1 MAIKI
6 SANTGEDLGFVAY
19 DDERETTPTS
29 RDSDGTASEDANEVE
44 ATDGDRFP
52 AADFESK
59 YFIFYFDF
67 PRPISM
73 LSQSASIHYFSRAIK
88 KSHIWLLHGLKS
100 FSEF

>member
-1 MAIKI
+1 MNQIG
-6 SANTGEDLGFVAY
+6 ANTGEDLAFVAY

-67 PRPISM
+67 AEGQNTKISAKHEITDV
-73 LSQSASIHYFSRAIK
+73 L
-88 KSHIWLLHGLKS
+88 
-100 FSEF
+100 